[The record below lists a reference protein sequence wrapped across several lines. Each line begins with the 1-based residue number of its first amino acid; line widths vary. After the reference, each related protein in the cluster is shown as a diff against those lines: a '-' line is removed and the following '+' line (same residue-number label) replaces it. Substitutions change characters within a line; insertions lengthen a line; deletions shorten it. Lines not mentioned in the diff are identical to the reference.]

1 MGTTRK
7 GGNVL
12 RLGR

>member
-7 GGNVL
+7 
-12 RLGR
+12 